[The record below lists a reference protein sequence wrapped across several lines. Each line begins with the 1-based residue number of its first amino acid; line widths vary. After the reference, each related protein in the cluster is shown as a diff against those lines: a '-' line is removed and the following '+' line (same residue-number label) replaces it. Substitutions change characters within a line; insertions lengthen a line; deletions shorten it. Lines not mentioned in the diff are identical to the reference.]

1 MNFNKGKKNLD
12 LFYIHNKPECIS
24 FHCFSILI
32 KTESHFS
39 QPYRMQ
45 MTPCRGSLRPTIA
58 LWQTYTRGCVALV
71 CCFRLQIKRQIYEP
85 GSPVGSLIRPK
96 DTTEQFILILG
107 RIATGNLH
115 SSLYVYEI
123 HMLQDF
129 PVRVICTSV

>member
-24 FHCFSILI
+24 FHCFSVLI

-71 CCFRLQIKRQIYEP
+71 CCYRLRDRYMNQEVQLEAL
-85 GSPVGSLIRPK
+85 SDPK
-96 DTTEQFILILG
+96 TLQ
-107 RIATGNLH
+107 
-115 SSLYVYEI
+115 SSLYLFWAE
-123 HMLQDF
+123 LQLGIYTAPSMSTRYTCYKIF
-129 PVRVICTSV
+129 LFV